1 MLKIIWRTL
10 HTGPTMKDVPVSTI
24 AWQPM
29 QLTSLPLMVILA
41 WDTVQNVSEISR
53 LFDLDVF

>member
-10 HTGPTMKDVPVSTI
+10 GIGPTIKDVPVSTI

-29 QLTSLPLMVILA
+29 QPTSLPLMVILA